1 MDEELRKNYIEIL
14 TRFYLAFESVHKYI
28 LDLNVYLNDL
38 EEGIYIQNSL
48 ESVLLNDEGKQL
60 MVCLFIYKLFSH
72 TYFLTIFIYIYE
84 V

>member
-60 MVCLFIYKLFSH
+60 MVCLYTNYI
-72 TYFLTIFIYIYE
+72 LTHIS
-84 V
+84 